1 MAEMIFSGAARRTTG
16 SLHLFR
22 HQGKT
27 LCLECGLF
35 QGRREEARQLNL
47 HLPPEARDIDAVVVS
62 HAHIDHTGRLPLL
75 VKAGYRGPIYCTP
88 ATLDLCRIMLPDSAH
103 IQEEDA
109 DFWNRKRAQNGD
121 RIEPLYTAQDAR
133 AVEPLLR
140 PMECGTPREVL
151 PGVTVT
157 LLEAGH
163 ILGSTMVLLE
173 YRQNA
178 QPRRLL
184 FSGDVGRFDQPILR
198 DPVEPPPQADYLLTE
213 CTYADRRH
221 DDIAGMQERLCRII
235 QQTVQAGGK
244 VIIPAFSVGRT
255 QSVVY
260 FLEQLF
266 RQGRLKPLPVYVD
279 SPLSAQAT
287 EVFAR
292 HPECYDAQATDFWR
306 SQGELLSDGRFI
318 HYITDVADSKALNGR
333 PESCVILSAS
343 GMCESGRILHHLKN
357 NIEDERNTVVVV
369 GFMAQHT
376 LGRRIVERR
385 EELKIYGRA
394 YRLLAKV
401 EVLNGFSAHA
411 DAAEFRR
418 LYAPIAP
425 KLRGAFVVHGE
436 DRQPIA
442 MQELLDSLGC
452 HKSQTPQAGQ
462 HVTLD

>member
-1 MAEMIFSGAARRTTG
+1 
-16 SLHLFR
+16 
-22 HQGKT
+22 
-27 LCLECGLF
+27 
-35 QGRREEARQLNL
+35 
-47 HLPPEARDIDAVVVS
+47 
-62 HAHIDHTGRLPLL
+62 
-75 VKAGYRGPIYCTP
+75 
-88 ATLDLCRIMLPDSAH
+88 
-103 IQEEDA
+103 
-109 DFWNRKRAQNGD
+109 
-121 RIEPLYTAQDAR
+121 
-133 AVEPLLR
+133 
-140 PMECGTPREVL
+140 
-151 PGVTVT
+151 
-157 LLEAGH
+157 
-163 ILGSTMVLLE
+163 
-173 YRQNA
+173 
-178 QPRRLL
+178 
-184 FSGDVGRFDQPILR
+184 
-198 DPVEPPPQADYLLTE
+198 
-213 CTYADRRH
+213 
-221 DDIAGMQERLCRII
+221 
-235 QQTVQAGGK
+235 
-244 VIIPAFSVGRT
+244 
-255 QSVVY
+255 
-260 FLEQLF
+260 
-266 RQGRLKPLPVYVD
+266 VYVD